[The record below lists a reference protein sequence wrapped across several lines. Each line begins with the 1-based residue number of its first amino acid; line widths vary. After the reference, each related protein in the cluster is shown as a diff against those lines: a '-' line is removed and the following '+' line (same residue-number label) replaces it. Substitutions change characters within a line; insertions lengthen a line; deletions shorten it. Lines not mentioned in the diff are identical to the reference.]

1 MPIPLLW
8 IGAGLAACYAG
19 GAAQKRYKESN
30 LKVEHFPGEGN
41 QSASPMN
48 GCIVCCGIY
57 GVFEHTGIWC
67 DGAIIELRGNG
78 LIRAISPERFIQDR
92 SGDDIFIACDN
103 QCNPLIDKNTIQR
116 ATAQLYQY
124 SEYHVIKNNC
134 HRFVW
139 QCISGE
145 SRSLTSFLEFN
156 DALFSHFNCPIS
168 WQPIN

>member
-8 IGAGLAACYAG
+8 LGAGIAACYAG
-19 GAAQKRYKESN
+19 GVAQKRYKEST
-30 LKVEHFPGEGN
+30 LSVDHFPGEGTTG
-41 QSASPMN
+41 ASVIN
-48 GCIVCCGIY
+48 GAIVCC
-57 GVFEHTGIWC
+57 GIWC

-92 SGDDIFIACDN
+92 SGDQIYIACNDKS
-103 QCNPLIDKNTIQR
+103 QPLINENSLAR
-116 ATAQLYQY
+116 ATSKLYQY
-124 SEYHVIKNNC
+124 SEYHLIKNNC

-145 SRSLTSFLEFN
+145 SRPLTSFLELN
-156 DALFSHFNCPIS
+156 NALFTHFACPIS